1 MTYTEDALV
10 EQPTINLFA
19 ELGWQ
24 TLDCYSET
32 FGEDGLLGRD
42 NRLEIDLI
50 CTLQKRNN
58 LKQHRD
64 MLLPI
69 LISETIAL

>member
-1 MTYTEDALV
+1 MSYTEATLI

-32 FGEDGLLGRD
+32 FGDDSLLGRD
-42 NRLEIDLI
+42 NRSEIVLVRELREALTQIKDY
-50 CTLQKRNN
+50 QK
-58 LKQHRD
+58 
-64 MLLPI
+64 
-69 LISETIAL
+69 